1 MGLPTA
7 YPTAPPDPVHG
18 TSLTLDGYDG
28 DLMNDVARTTDAHPI
43 YLAGRWVESSLVL
56 EVDDPAHPG
65 QLAGSTYLATE
76 EQYEAAVEAAVRGF
90 ETMRVLPTYERAAA
104 LRHISAGIAARRDEL
119 AELIT
124 RESGKSI
131 RDARVEAD
139 RGVLVFRLAAE
150 EAERLGGETMPLDI
164 APPHRGR
171 HALTRRFPIGPV
183 AGISPFNFPL
193 NLAAH
198 KVAPAIAAGCSIVLK
213 PPSRDP
219 LTMLAV
225 AEIIEGA
232 GLPEGAVSVLPMDRT
247 LGDRLVEDERF
258 RLLSFTGSP
267 VVGWRMKERAGKK
280 KVVLELGGNAGAIV
294 DQGADLDW
302 AVKRAVV
309 GAFAFSGQVCISVQ
323 RLLVHRAVWDEFMA
337 RFTTAAAGLK
347 LGDPLDPATDIGP
360 MVDAAAVNRTERWV
374 ADAVSDGAE
383 VLTGGAGEGLFFQPT
398 VIVNAQRSSQVCS
411 EEAFAPLVV
420 AFPFDDIEE
429 AFAEIN
435 ASRFGLQAGVFT
447 NDLAHA
453 WQAFETLEV
462 GGVVINDVPTYRVD
476 HMPYGGVKESG
487 IGREG
492 LRWSIEDMTELRLMV
507 MTRPG

>member
-1 MGLPTA
+1 
-7 YPTAPPDPVHG
+7 
-18 TSLTLDGYDG
+18 
-28 DLMNDVARTTDAHPI
+28 MNPAADYTDHRI
-43 YLAGRWVESSLVL
+43 YLAGRWVDSPRRL
-56 EVDDPAHPG
+56 EVLNPSRPG
-65 QLAGSTYLATE
+65 ELAGSTFLATE
-76 EQYEAAVEAAVRGF
+76 EQYEQAVESAVTGF
-90 ETMRVLPTYERAAA
+90 EAMRALPTYERAAA
-104 LRHISAGIAARRDEL
+104 LRRISEGLAARRDEI
-119 AELIT
+119 ATLIS

-131 RDARVEAD
+131 RDAGVEAD

-164 APPHRGR
+164 APPHKGR

-219 LTMLAV
+219 LTMLVV
-225 AEIIEGA
+225 AEIIDET
-232 GLPEGAVSVLPMDRT
+232 GLPEGAVSILPMDRT

-258 RLLSFTGSP
+258 KLLSFTGSP

-280 KVVLELGGNAGAIV
+280 PVVLELGGNAGAIV
-294 DQGADLDW
+294 DASADLDW
-302 AVKRAVV
+302 AVKRVLV

-323 RLLVHRAVWDEFMA
+323 RLMVHEEVWEPFME
-337 RFTTAAAGLK
+337 RFVAATTALVS
-347 LGDPLDPATDIGP
+347 GDPLDPATDIGP
-360 MVDAAAVNRTERWV
+360 MVDADAVERTERWV
-374 ADAVSDGAE
+374 GEAVADGAK
-383 VLTGGAGEGLFFQPT
+383 VLTGGTADGLFFRPT
-398 VIVNAQRSSQVCS
+398 VMTDVPRTAQVCS

-420 AFPFDDIEE
+420 VFPFTDIEE

-447 NDLAHA
+447 NDLAHS
-453 WQAFETLEV
+453 WRAFEALDV
-462 GGVVINDVPTYRVD
+462 GGVVLNDVPTYRVD
-476 HMPYGGVKESG
+476 HMPYGGVKDSG

-492 LRWSIEDMTELRLMV
+492 LRWAIEDMTELRLLV
-507 MTRPG
+507 VAQPG

>member
-1 MGLPTA
+1 
-7 YPTAPPDPVHG
+7 
-18 TSLTLDGYDG
+18 
-28 DLMNDVARTTDAHPI
+28 MNDAAYSDHPI
-43 YLAGRWVESSLVL
+43 YLAGHWVESPRRL
-56 EVDDPAHPG
+56 EVGDPAHPG
-65 QLAGSTYLATE
+65 RLAGSTYLATE
-76 EQYEAAVEAAVRGF
+76 EQYEQAAQAAVAGFEAVRA
-90 ETMRVLPTYERAAA
+90 LPTYERAAA
-104 LRHISAGIAARRDEL
+104 LRHISQGLAARRDEI
-119 AELIT
+119 ATLIS

-131 RDARVEAD
+131 RDAGVEAD

-164 APPHRGR
+164 APPHKGR

-219 LTMLAV
+219 LTMLVV
-225 AEIIEGA
+225 AEIIHEA

-258 RLLSFTGSP
+258 KLLSFTGSP

-280 KVVLELGGNAGAIV
+280 PVVLELGGNAGAIV
-294 DQGADLDW
+294 DASADLEW
-302 AVKRAVV
+302 AVKRTLV
-309 GAFAFSGQVCISVQ
+309 GAFAFSGPVCISVQ
-323 RLLVHRAVWDEFMA
+323 RLLVHEDVWEPFME
-337 RFTTAAAGLK
+337 RFVAGAAALK
-347 LGDPLDPATDIGP
+347 TGDPLDPATDIGP
-360 MVDAAAVNRTERWV
+360 MVDAGAVERTERWV
-374 ADAVSDGAE
+374 AEAVADGAK
-383 VLTGGAGEGLFFQPT
+383 VLTGGTADGLFFRPT
-398 VIVNAQRSSQVCS
+398 VMIDAARSAQVCS

-420 AFPFDDIEE
+420 AFPFGRIEE
-429 AFAEIN
+429 AFAEVN
-435 ASRFGLQAGVFT
+435 ASRFGLQAGIFT
-447 NDLAHA
+447 NDLANA
-453 WQAFETLEV
+453 WRAFESLEV

-492 LRWSIEDMTELRLMV
+492 LRWAIEDMTELRLMV
-507 MTRPG
+507 VAQPG

>member
-1 MGLPTA
+1 
-7 YPTAPPDPVHG
+7 
-18 TSLTLDGYDG
+18 
-28 DLMNDVARTTDAHPI
+28 MNDAARTTAAHPI
-43 YLAGRWVESSLVL
+43 YLAGRWVESPRPLD
-56 EVDDPAHPG
+56 VDDPAHPG
-65 QLAGSTYLATE
+65 ELAGSTYIATA
-76 EQYEAAVEAAVRGF
+76 EQYEEAAEAAVRGF
-90 ETMRVLPTYERAAA
+90 EVMKTLPTYERAAA

-139 RGVLVFRLAAE
+139 RGVLVFRLAGE

-164 APPHRGR
+164 APPHKGR
-171 HALTRRFPIGPV
+171 HALTRRFPVGPV

-225 AEIIEGA
+225 AEIIDEA
-232 GLPEGAVSVLPMDRT
+232 GLPAGAVSVLPMDRA

-258 RLLSFTGSP
+258 KLLSFTGSP

-280 KVVLELGGNAGAIV
+280 PVVLELGGNAGVIV
-294 DQGADLDW
+294 DESADLDW

-323 RLLVHRAVWDEFMA
+323 RLLVHSAVWDEFMA
-337 RFTTAAAGLK
+337 RFTAAAASLK
-347 LGDPLDPATDIGP
+347 LGDPLDPETDIGP
-360 MVDAAAVNRTERWV
+360 MVDAAAVERTERWV
-374 ADAVSDGAE
+374 ADAVADGAQ
-383 VLTGGAGEGLFFQPT
+383 VLTGGRGEGLFFEPT
-398 VIVNAQRSSQVCS
+398 VIIDAQRSSQVCS

-420 AFPFDDIEE
+420 AAPFSDIEE
-429 AFAEIN
+429 ALAEVN
-435 ASRFGLQAGVFT
+435 ASRFGLQAGIFT
-447 NDLAHA
+447 NDLANS
-453 WQAFETLEV
+453 WRAFEALEV

-476 HMPYGGVKESG
+476 HMPYGGIKESG

-492 LRWSIEDMTELRLMV
+492 LRWAIEDMTELKLMV
-507 MTRPG
+507 VAQPG